1 MADNAHTPAFIA
13 RIAVP
18 VPLNRLFD
26 YRLPSKL
33 DPAALKPG
41 IRIRVPFGRS
51 HKIGILIAIEKDSD
65 IPAHRLKDIAEV
77 LDSQPIF
84 SDQHIR
90 LLKWASRYYHHPIG
104 DVFQTALPLA
114 LRKGKPAQIA
124 TEKYYRLTATGLNT
138 PAETLKR
145 ARRQQ
150 ALLCWFQQNNAIV
163 STQQLRDW
171 HANWRPAL
179 KGLIDK
185 QLVEESAASPAP
197 DKHLLNQAAL
207 APNAEQQYAID
218 RICQQLNAFHAYL
231 LEGVTGSGKTEVYL
245 QVIERVLKT
254 QRQVLVLLPEITL
267 TPQLEQRFCQRFNV
281 PIVSSHSR
289 MSDNERLNAWLKMRS
304 GDAAIL
310 LGTRS
315 ALFTPLKNP
324 GLIILDEEHDSSFK
338 QQEGFRFSTRDVA
351 LVQARNLGI
360 PIILGSATPSLES
373 LYNVRQGRLQLL
385 TLPARAGLA
394 CKPGFQLLDVR
405 NKKMQEG
412 LSAMLVHEIEQTLA
426 KQEQVLLFL
435 NRRGFAP
442 VQMCHSC
449 GYVSRCQRCDANM
462 VIHFTDNKLSCHH
475 CGREQA
481 LGMTCPAC
489 KSAQLQAVGR
499 GTERVEQTLNQLF
512 PDKTIIRL
520 DRDSTQRKG
529 TLEKYLT
536 QINQGQADIILG
548 TQMLAKGHHFP
559 NVTLVAILD
568 VDSGLF
574 SIDFHSAEKMAQMI
588 IQVAGRAGRAEKPGK
603 VLLQTHHPDHPLLV
617 TILKQG
623 YPAFATAALAER
635 QQAGL
640 PPYSFQALLRVQAGN
655 TQAPQQFLQELIER
669 IRPDTPADV
678 LILGPVPAPMAKKA
692 GQFRYQLL
700 LQSPHRKA
708 LHKLLDTLVLTIE
721 SLKSAHKIRWSLD
734 VDPVG
739 LY

>member
-1 MADNAHTPAFIA
+1 MANNAHAPASIA
-13 RIAVP
+13 RIAIP

-26 YRLPSKL
+26 YRLPSEL
-33 DPAALKPG
+33 NPVDLKPG
-41 IRIRVPFGRS
+41 IRIRVPFGKT
-51 HKIGILIAIEKDSD
+51 HKIGILLAIEKDSN
-65 IPAHRLKDIAEV
+65 IPAHRLKDITEI
-77 LDSQPIF
+77 LDTQPIF
-84 SDQHIR
+84 SEQHIL

-104 DVFQTALPLA
+104 EVFQTALPLA
-114 LRKGKPAQIA
+114 LRKGKPAQIT
-124 TEKYYRLTATGLNT
+124 TEKYYRLTETGLNT
-138 PAETLKR
+138 NPETLKR
-145 ARRQQ
+145 AKRQQ
-150 ALLCWFQQNNAIV
+150 ALLHWFQQNNGIFSA
-163 STQQLRDW
+163 QQLRAW
-171 HANWRPAL
+171 HTNWRPAL
-179 KGLIDK
+179 KGLIK
-185 QLVEESAASPAP
+185 KELVEESARPQTLA
-197 DKHLLNQAAL
+197 KQLLSQAAL
-207 APNAEQQYAID
+207 VPNTDQHYAID
-218 RICQQLNAFHAYL
+218 RICQQLDAFHAYL

-245 QVIERVLKT
+245 QVIERVLKK

-338 QQEGFRFSTRDVA
+338 QQEGFRFSARDVA

-360 PIILGSATPSLES
+360 PILLGSATPSLES
-373 LYNVRQGRLQLL
+373 LYNVHQGRLQLL
-385 TLPARAGLA
+385 PLPARAGKA
-394 CKPGFQLLDVR
+394 KKPTFQLLDVR
-405 NKKMQEG
+405 NKKMQDG
-412 LSAMLVHEIEQTLA
+412 LSALLVREIEQTLA

-462 VIHFTDNKLSCHH
+462 VIHFADNKLSCHH

-481 LGMTCPAC
+481 LSITCPAC
-489 KSAQLQAVGR
+489 KSTQLQAIGR

-529 TLEKYLT
+529 SLENYLA

-617 TILKQG
+617 TILKHG

-678 LILGPVPAPMAKKA
+678 MILGPVPAPMAKKA

-708 LHKLLDTLVLTIE
+708 LHKLLDTLILTIE
-721 SLKSAHKIRWSLD
+721 TLKSAHKIRWSLD

>member
-1 MADNAHTPAFIA
+1 MADNAQTPASIA
-13 RIAVP
+13 RIAIP

-26 YRLPSKL
+26 YRLPSEFE
-33 DPAALKPG
+33 PSTLKPG
-41 IRIRVPFGRS
+41 MRIRVPFGRT
-51 HKIGILIAIEKDSD
+51 HKIGILLAVEKDSD
-65 IPAHRLKDIAEV
+65 IPAHRLKDIAEI
-77 LDSQPIF
+77 LDRQPIL
-84 SDQHIR
+84 SHQHIR

-104 DVFQTALPLA
+104 EVFQTALPLA
-114 LRKGKPAQIA
+114 LRKGKPAKISS
-124 TEKYYRLTATGLNT
+124 EKYYRLTEAGQNT
-138 PAETLKR
+138 APETLKR
-145 ARRQQ
+145 AKRQH
-150 ALLCWFQQNNAIV
+150 ALLCWLQQNKAIV

-171 HANWRPAL
+171 HSNWRPVL

-185 QLVEESAASPAP
+185 QLVEASATPPASN
-197 DKHLLNQAAL
+197 KHLLNQTAL
-207 APNAEQQYAID
+207 KPNAEQQYAID
-218 RICQQLNAFHAYL
+218 RICQKLDAFQAYL

-245 QVIERVLKT
+245 QVIEQVLKQ

-267 TPQLEQRFCQRFNV
+267 TPQLEQRFRQRFNV
-281 PIVSSHSR
+281 PVVSSHSR

-324 GLIILDEEHDSSFK
+324 GLIILDEEHDSAFK
-338 QQEGFRFSTRDVA
+338 QQEGFRFSSRDVA
-351 LVQARNLGI
+351 LVQARNLSI
-360 PIILGSATPSLES
+360 PILLGSATPSLES
-373 LYNVRQGRLQLL
+373 LYNVRRGRLQLL
-385 TLPARAGLA
+385 TLPARAGSA
-394 CKPGFQLLDVR
+394 QKPSFQLLDVR
-405 NKKMQEG
+405 NKKMQDG

-462 VIHFTDNKLSCHH
+462 VIHFSDNTLRCHH

-481 LGMTCPAC
+481 LNMTCPAC
-489 KSAQLQAVGR
+489 KAAQLQAIGR
-499 GTERVEQTLNQLF
+499 GTERVEQTLKQLF

-529 TLEKYLT
+529 TLENYLS

-623 YPAFATAALAER
+623 YPAFAEAALSER

-655 TQAPQQFLQELIER
+655 THAPQHFLHELVDR
-669 IRPDTPADV
+669 LRPDMPDDV
-678 LILGPVPAPMAKKA
+678 LILGPVPAPMARKA

-700 LQSPHRKA
+700 LQSAQRKA
-708 LHKLLDTLVLTIE
+708 LHKLLDTLILSIE

-734 VDPVG
+734 VDPVS